1 MLKKIVIVVMVL
13 LLVLVGVASTKPDSF
28 AVERST
34 VIKAPPEKVFALIN
48 DFHSWDQW
56 SPWAKLDTMTMK
68 VTYTGAASGPGAVYE
83 WDGNS
88 KVGQGRMEI
97 TEATAPN
104 KVGIKLDF
112 VKPIEGHNV
121 TVFSITPEG
130 DGSKV
135 VWDMKGPNPFISKVM
150 AVFVSMDSMIGG
162 DFEKG
167 LANLKTVAEK

>member
-1 MLKKIVIVVMVL
+1 MRVVVQRVLSASVAIAGSERARIDRGL
-13 LLVLVGVASTKPDSF
+13 LLLVGVASTKADSF

-34 VIKAPPEKVFALIN
+34 VIKAPPEKIFALIN
-48 DFHSWDQW
+48 DFHNWDQW
-56 SPWAKLDTMTMK
+56 SPWAKLDTTTMK
-68 VTYTGAASGPGAVYE
+68 VTYTGAASGAGAVYE
-83 WDGNS
+83 WEGNS

-130 DGSKV
+130 DGSRRTR
-135 VWDMKGPNPFISKVM
+135 W
-150 AVFVSMDSMIGG
+150 
-162 DFEKG
+162 
-167 LANLKTVAEK
+167 

>member
-1 MLKKIVIVVMVL
+1 MLKKIVIVVVVL
-13 LLVLVGVASTKPDSF
+13 LLLLVGVASTKPDSF

-48 DFHSWDQW
+48 DFHSWEQW
-56 SPWAKLDTMTMK
+56 SPWAKLDTAMK
-68 VTYTGAASGPGAVYE
+68 VTYSGAPTGPGAVYE
-83 WDGNS
+83 WVGNS
-88 KVGQGRMEI
+88 QVGEGRMEI
-97 TEATAPN
+97 TDATAPS

-112 VKPIEGHNV
+112 LKPIEGHNV

-167 LANLKTVAEK
+167 LANLKTAAEK